1 MSSPSYPPPA
11 YQPASGGAPDPG
23 GAPVPPAEPYARAAA
38 PERRRRYSTAA
49 FVAGL
54 LTVCACGLL
63 GWSAYTLLASVKVFK
78 VILGQGSLVS
88 GTVIAVFGLGAVVAL
103 IAFITSIVGV
113 ARSRARFV
121 PALVLLAALVLPAVA
136 TGYGIQQGGEAL
148 YNQTLADAQNYIGQ
162 IDTGDV
168 NALYD
173 RFKAF
178 GVNLPGRQQIIDVLN
193 GVGRGDDG
201 APGGA
206 TPAPGGQSGAPD
218 ETPGGADDAPAA
230 PGGPGGSDDS
240 SGAPD
245 DAPAAD
251 NGS

>member
-38 PERRRRYSTAA
+38 PDRRRRYSTAA

-88 GTVIAVFGLGAVVAL
+88 GTL

-113 ARSRARFV
+113 ARSRARLV

-136 TGYGIQQGGEAL
+136 TGYGIQQGGKTL

-178 GVNLPGRQQIIDVLN
+178 GVNLPGRQQIVDVLN